1 MDFAFEFCLGEGR
14 GVVDGL
20 IIADRSFKV
29 IPHIVTFYSHTAR
42 TVEFTFDDIRLFFM
56 SNALDAWSAD
66 FDPHVSMGNWRV
78 RQVCLKAPDR
88 AGSAR

>member
-1 MDFAFEFCLGEGR
+1 MIAEQGSQEDFAFEFCLGEGK

-20 IIADRSFKV
+20 ILADRSFKV

-66 FDPHVSMGNWRV
+66 FDPHVSTV
-78 RQVCLKAPDR
+78 
-88 AGSAR
+88 